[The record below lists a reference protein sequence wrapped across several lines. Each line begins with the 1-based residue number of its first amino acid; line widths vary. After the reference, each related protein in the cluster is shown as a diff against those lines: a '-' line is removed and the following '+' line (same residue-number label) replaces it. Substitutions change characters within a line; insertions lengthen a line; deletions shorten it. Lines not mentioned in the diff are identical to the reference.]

1 MEQKQETSKK
11 KKSLA
16 KRIGQ
21 KFGRGPSG
29 DELVKETLS
38 DLTDIVSSMKI
49 VFEEFESGYEGQLSE
64 ERSTWKKMQSKLP
77 GFLQAKDMKL
87 EEQRMDR
94 IKTNRTSLSDLEDN
108 LRKLDMVLS
117 SGKTSFEAMGEA
129 YINTAIPGR
138 SDDAALQELET
149 RIASIED
156 NVGGAMEDMTA
167 QIGLIKSSIDN
178 MAGQLDEQGVT
189 LTNIDEKIDVIDSKL
204 DRAQEALKKISR
216 QLTGNRV
223 MMIVI
228 VGTSTA
234 VILNKLVLS

>member
-1 MEQKQETSKK
+1 MEQKQETRKK

-16 KRIGQ
+16 KRLGQ

-49 VFEEFESGYEGQLSE
+49 VFEEFETGYEDQLSV
-64 ERSTWKKMQSKLP
+64 ERSSWKKMQSKLP
-77 GFLQAKDMKL
+77 RFLQAKELKL
-87 EEQRMDR
+87 EEQRLTR
-94 IKTNRTSLSDLEDN
+94 IKSNRTNLSDLEDN
-108 LRKLDMVLS
+108 LRKLDLVLS

-129 YINTAIPGR
+129 YINTAIPG
-138 SDDAALQELET
+138 DADSKSMNELEK
-149 RIASIED
+149 RIAAIEE

-167 QIGLIKSSIDN
+167 QISLIKSSIDN

-189 LTNIDEKIDVIDSKL
+189 LNNIDEKIDVIDSKL